1 MTSKHDST
9 AKDAI
14 LALTFGGVSEELL
27 SRYSQRSEQRDQA
40 ISEFMKQKGRA
51 PTDNEVA
58 VLVRESRA
66 DKLTEI
72 STEEVHAQQLL
83 RLLPREASQLTDL

>member
-1 MTSKHDST
+1 
-9 AKDAI
+9 
-14 LALTFGGVSEELL
+14 
-27 SRYSQRSEQRDQA
+27 
-40 ISEFMKQKGRA
+40 
-51 PTDNEVA
+51 VA